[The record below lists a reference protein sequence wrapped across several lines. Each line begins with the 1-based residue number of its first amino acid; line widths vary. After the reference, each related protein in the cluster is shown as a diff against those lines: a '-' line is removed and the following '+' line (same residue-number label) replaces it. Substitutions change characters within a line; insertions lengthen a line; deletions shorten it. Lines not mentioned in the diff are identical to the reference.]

1 METGFLGWITAG
13 GGVHLI
19 LLAASLVIGLIA
31 VTRP

>member
-1 METGFLGWITAG
+1 MATDFFDWISAG

>member
-1 METGFLGWITAG
+1 MSAWLSDG

-31 VTRP
+31 VTR